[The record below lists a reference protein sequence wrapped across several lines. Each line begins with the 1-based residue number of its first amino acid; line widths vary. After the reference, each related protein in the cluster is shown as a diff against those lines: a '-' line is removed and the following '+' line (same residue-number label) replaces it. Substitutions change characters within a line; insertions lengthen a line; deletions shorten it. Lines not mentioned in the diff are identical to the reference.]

1 LDKTSRVISTWKEIS
16 ADMTHSVS
24 VCNQKGG
31 VAKTTTCLSLGA
43 CLAEM
48 GKTVLLIDLD
58 PQANLT
64 SSLALRPRFLRHSIA
79 DVLRGT
85 IPPEGVAQRTG
96 VAGLDILPANAALA
110 VLEKALYRNNSYETM
125 LSKAFSAMDPALYD
139 YALIDCPPSLGP
151 LTLNALTAANLMI
164 IPTPPEFYALSSLQN
179 VFALVKVV
187 RRKTNPALRYRIL
200 VTMHDRRNSV
210 YVSMLDHMRTEY
222 QGALFDTVIEVDTR
236 LRESPLLGVPIT
248 VYKPGTRA
256 AQQYRALAREVVQYE

>member
-1 LDKTSRVISTWKEIS
+1 MIRSI
-16 ADMTHSVS
+16 S

-43 CLAEM
+43 CLADM
-48 GKTVLLIDLD
+48 GKTVLLVDLD

-64 SSLALRPRFLRHSIA
+64 SSLALRPRLLRRTVA

-85 IPPEGVAQRTG
+85 ILPENAAQRTR

-110 VLEKALYRNNSYETM
+110 VLERALYKSNSYETI
-125 LSKAFSAMDPALYD
+125 LSKAFSDMDPALYD

-151 LTLNALTAANLMI
+151 LTLNALTATNLMI

-179 VFALVKVV
+179 VFALVKVI

-200 VTMHDRRNSV
+200 VTMHDRRNNIHL
-210 YVSMLDHMRTEY
+210 SMLDHMKAEY
-222 QGALFDTVIEVDTR
+222 EGALFDTVIEVDTK

-248 VYKPGTRA
+248 VHKPGTRA
-256 AQQYRALAREVVQYE
+256 AQQYRALAREVAQYE